1 MSPKSTYG
9 SLGAIRDCHVFPV
22 CFFQI
27 DRCDMMWHM
36 YTNVISKPTWPS
48 SIWHF
53 DRCLFSFSIIPVQW
67 SCQWPPGRKRWI
79 GVQSFTGAALSALS
93 WSLQRC
99 GRLWTMAHDDLLYG
113 TTYMYGYTQ
122 HLVGDELDQLWNH
135 SLHGHVI
142 WFWELKRS
150 MFSATLQ
157 SSGFRMHPQWT
168 VLVGILETSDSPSIN
183 INRKHIA
190 VICTELSILTSSLD
204 DYTYDV
210 MADTTLAPRTQ
221 QTQVSKRIAFGA
233 KQMVDQSKQ
242 VYQLC

>member
-1 MSPKSTYG
+1 
-9 SLGAIRDCHVFPV
+9 
-22 CFFQI
+22 
-27 DRCDMMWHM
+27 
-36 YTNVISKPTWPS
+36 
-48 SIWHF
+48 
-53 DRCLFSFSIIPVQW
+53 
-67 SCQWPPGRKRWI
+67 
-79 GVQSFTGAALSALS
+79 
-93 WSLQRC
+93 
-99 GRLWTMAHDDLLYG
+99 
-113 TTYMYGYTQ
+113 
-122 HLVGDELDQLWNH
+122 
-135 SLHGHVI
+135 
-142 WFWELKRS
+142 

-168 VLVGILETSDSPSIN
+168 VLVGILETSESPS

>member
-1 MSPKSTYG
+1 
-9 SLGAIRDCHVFPV
+9 
-22 CFFQI
+22 
-27 DRCDMMWHM
+27 
-36 YTNVISKPTWPS
+36 
-48 SIWHF
+48 
-53 DRCLFSFSIIPVQW
+53 
-67 SCQWPPGRKRWI
+67 
-79 GVQSFTGAALSALS
+79 
-93 WSLQRC
+93 
-99 GRLWTMAHDDLLYG
+99 
-113 TTYMYGYTQ
+113 
-122 HLVGDELDQLWNH
+122 
-135 SLHGHVI
+135 
-142 WFWELKRS
+142 

-210 MADTTLAPRTQ
+210 TADTTLAPRTQ